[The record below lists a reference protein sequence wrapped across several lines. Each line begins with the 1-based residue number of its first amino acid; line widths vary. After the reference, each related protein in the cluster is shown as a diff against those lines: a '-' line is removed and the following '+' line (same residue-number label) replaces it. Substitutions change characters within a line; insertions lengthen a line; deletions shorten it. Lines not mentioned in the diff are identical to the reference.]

1 LSLGKE
7 LGSGEFK
14 KVVAGQWRNE
24 VDVAI
29 KIMEGALNEDDL
41 IKEATLMEKFQHDNL
56 VKLYGVCIG
65 QGPVYI
71 ITELNGN
78 GSLLQ
83 YLCNN
88 QHLVNKT
95 DILLDMA
102 IQICAAM
109 KFLEQSGFIHRN
121 LAARNCLV
129 GDRNIVKVGSFSS
142 ARFVP
147 DDEYKASVGAKY
159 AVRWSAPEVIT
170 HARFSSKSD
179 IWSYDLEWKI
189 VGLRSQKET
198 PFVVFGCDKTYL

>member
-1 LSLGKE
+1 
-7 LGSGEFK
+7 
-14 KVVAGQWRNE
+14 
-24 VDVAI
+24 
-29 KIMEGALNEDDL
+29 
-41 IKEATLMEKFQHDNL
+41 
-56 VKLYGVCIG
+56 
-65 QGPVYI
+65 
-71 ITELNGN
+71 
-78 GSLLQ
+78 
-83 YLCNN
+83 
-88 QHLVNKT
+88 
-95 DILLDMA
+95 MA

-179 IWSYDLEWKI
+179 IWSYGKLQYPKDRPLFSGLSDSLKAMVGDYSDAVDLNNN
-189 VGLRSQKET
+189 
-198 PFVVFGCDKTYL
+198 